1 MATEV
6 PAVVATVR
14 ILEKLAAEAPAAV
27 PPGRLVTELELNRS
41 TCYNIL
47 ATLQRSGWVLNVGN
61 RGGWTLGPTL
71 LSMSGKADEVL
82 SAISQHELQAL
93 SGELG
98 FIAFL
103 AERTGAGD
111 YVVIAKAERQK
122 GVRVTV
128 DVGDN
133 FPFSAPALMQAFCA
147 WLPSAEFGHLAH
159 RHGVVQFTD
168 RTVVDP
174 QELAL
179 LFESVRK
186 DGFSRSIRQFNPA
199 QGAVAAPVFDARGQV
214 AKAVCVLAFSSE
226 LDETNVAHVGASV
239 RACARRIT
247 QRTGGIENPA
257 VGAAA
262 G

>member
-14 ILEKLAAEAPAAV
+14 ILDRLATEAPAAV
-27 PPGRLVTELELNRS
+27 SPGHLVTELGLNRS

-47 ATLQRSGWVLNVGN
+47 ATLQRAGWVLNLGN
-61 RGGWTLGPTL
+61 RSGWTLGPAL
-71 LSMSGKADEVL
+71 LTMSGKANQVM
-82 SAISQHELQAL
+82 SAISQQELEAL

-111 YVVIAKAERQK
+111 YVVVAKAERQN

-128 DVGDN
+128 GVGDN
-133 FPFSAPALMQAFCA
+133 FPFSAPALMQAFGA
-147 WLPSAEFGHLAH
+147 WMPRAEFGHLAH
-159 RHGVVQFTD
+159 RHGVVKFTD

-174 QELAL
+174 QRLAEV
-179 LFESVRK
+179 FESVRK
-186 DGFSRSIRQFNPA
+186 EGFSRSIRQFNQA

-214 AKAVCVLAFSSE
+214 SKAVCVLAFSSE
-226 LDETNVAHVGASV
+226 LDETNVTHVGASV
-239 RACARRIT
+239 RACAQRIT
-247 QRTGGIENPA
+247 QRTGGAETPEA
-257 VGAAA
+257 GVAAP
-262 G
+262 